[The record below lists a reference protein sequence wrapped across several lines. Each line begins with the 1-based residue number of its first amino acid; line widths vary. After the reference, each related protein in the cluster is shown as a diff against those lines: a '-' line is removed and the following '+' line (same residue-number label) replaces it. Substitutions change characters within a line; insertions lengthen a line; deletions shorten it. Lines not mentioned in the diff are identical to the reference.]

1 MSIITIKLEYQPFMT
16 TKVYKNQVENI
27 FPKDDNIRELT
38 LTVSFFR
45 AVWRGKFS
53 FQNWYRRLRLVL
65 SAFCALTQRKMFFF
79 NRFLVRHV
87 HI

>member
-1 MSIITIKLEYQPFMT
+1 MNTIRQLKLEYQLFDDKSIKT
-16 TKVYKNQVENI
+16 RSKL
-27 FPKDDNIRELT
+27 KDDNTYELT
-38 LTVSFFR
+38 SSR

-65 SAFCALTQRKMFFF
+65 SGFCAYLTQRKMFFF

>member
-1 MSIITIKLEYQPFMT
+1 MT

-53 FQNWYRRLRLVL
+53 FQNSSIAFGLVCIL
-65 SAFCALTQRKMFFF
+65 CLFDSKE
-79 NRFLVRHV
+79 NVFL
-87 HI
+87 